1 MSADLQTGDAAGHAE
16 AVFLHALDLPPGPTR
31 DNFVTGECAE
41 DQALRREVES
51 LLRAHEQAGD
61 FLSEDPL
68 PRLPG
73 FAIEH
78 KIGTGSLGT
87 VYAAYDEKLR
97 RRVALKVL
105 RAGATQSAR
114 QRVLE
119 EARKAAALNDPGVV
133 TIFSVLDETTP
144 PAIVME
150 FVEGFPLDRFSEQLN
165 YQQKASLLRE
175 VARALAVAHARG
187 LVHRDLKPDNV
198 LVGPDMRP
206 RILDFGLALL
216 PDEAPEA
223 GVFAGTPLYAS
234 PEQAAGK
241 PLTPSSDVFS
251 FGSMMFKILTGRPP
265 FTGKTTEEV
274 IKALGTGAPP
284 FPRDVALG
292 VPEDLQAICVACLS
306 RKPEERPSAD
316 EVALELGRF
325 LIGEPVR
332 LRPKLYD
339 DLLRQ
344 SISQYS
350 NQARSWQSQ
359 DIISGEERDALE
371 GMHRR
376 LLVEEDHWI
385 IDARRIT
392 LLQTILSGGTW
403 LGVVATVLIVWLLR
417 DELGPPLRWLLPLTF
432 TLVLLAA
439 GYVAWRRRDELAAAT
454 FLAGTALAAA
464 PCALVLL
471 GELGLFGSATAGVRQ
486 LFEGVFTNQQALA
499 ASLTAL
505 LLSAFAWR
513 RLKMTGFAWTT
524 ATFGVTTYLALLLV
538 FNWLDKKPEIKAL
551 WCLPLVGSEWLGLA
565 LEKRGR
571 VRWTLPF
578 HLVSLIALIVSLD
591 VMALNGPTL
600 QMLGIHTERW
610 PFFDSERLKA
620 FSVALNGA
628 LFLALMAV
636 TERSSSLDLR
646 RAGKL
651 LEILAI
657 LHILSPQFVNAL
669 DHAGTPHVRVD
680 AWLYIASALTLVLL
694 AALRS
699 RWRMLV
705 GGLLG
710 CGLGSYLLVDLGL
723 VARRPFIVA
732 LGGCG
737 LLIAVSAFIYVQ
749 ARHARGLPLMK
760 KPTSNN

>member
-1 MSADLQTGDAAGHAE
+1 MSADRQMGDTEQAE
-16 AVFLHALDLPPGPTR
+16 TVFFRALDFPPGPAR
-31 DNFVTGECAE
+31 ERFIEGECAQ
-41 DQALRREVES
+41 DQALQREVES
-51 LLRAHEQAGD
+51 LLRAHEQAGE
-61 FLSEDPL
+61 FLCEDPL

-73 FAIEH
+73 YRIEH
-78 KIGTGSLGT
+78 KIGAGSVGT
-87 VYAAYDEKLR
+87 VYAAYDEKLH
-97 RRVALKVL
+97 RRVAVKVL
-105 RAGATQSAR
+105 RTGADPTAR
-114 QRVLE
+114 QRILE

-133 TIFSVLDETTP
+133 TIFSVLDEATP

-150 FVEGFPLDRFSEQLN
+150 FIEGFPLDRFSEQLQF
-165 YQQKASLLRE
+165 QQKATLLRE
-175 VARALAVAHARG
+175 VARTLAVAHGRG

-216 PDEAPEA
+216 PEETPAPY
-223 GVFAGTPLYAS
+223 GMFAGTPLYAS

-241 PLTPSSDVFS
+241 PLGPSSDVFS

-265 FTGKTTEEV
+265 FTGKTVKEV
-274 IKALGTGAPP
+274 LNALGKDAPP
-284 FPRDVALG
+284 FPREVALG
-292 VPEDLQAICVACLS
+292 VPEDLQAICMACLA
-306 RKPEERPSAD
+306 REPADRPTAA

-339 DLLRQ
+339 DMLRQ
-344 SISQYS
+344 SISEYS
-350 NQARSWQSQ
+350 TQARAWESQ
-359 DIISGEERDALE
+359 DIISREERDALE

-376 LLVEEDHWI
+376 LLTEEDHWI
-385 IDARRIT
+385 IDARRVT
-392 LLQTILSGGTW
+392 LLQTILCGGTW

-417 DELGPPLRWLLPLTF
+417 DELGTPLRWLLPMTF
-432 TLVLLAA
+432 TTCLLCA
-439 GYVAWRRRDELAAAT
+439 GCIAWRRRDELAAAT

-464 PCALVLL
+464 PCALALF
-471 GELGLFGSATAGVRQ
+471 GELGLFAKAPLGIMQ
-486 LFEGVFTNQQALA
+486 LFGHVFTNQQVFA
-499 ASLTAL
+499 ASLAAL
-505 LLSAFAWR
+505 LLSAFAWH

-524 ATFGVTTYLALLLV
+524 ATLAVASYLGVLLM

-551 WCLPLVGSEWLGLA
+551 WCLPLVASEWFGLA
-565 LEKRGR
+565 LERRGR

-578 HLVSLIALIVSLD
+578 HLVSLIALIGCLD
-591 VMALNGPTL
+591 IMAVNGPTL

-610 PFFDSERLKA
+610 PFFDADRLKA
-620 FSVALNGA
+620 FSVALNGV
-628 LFLALMAV
+628 LFLAVMAA
-636 TERSSSLDLR
+636 TERSASLDLR
-646 RAGKL
+646 RASKL

-669 DHAGTPHVRVD
+669 NHSGAPHVRVD
-680 AWLYIASALTLVLL
+680 AWVYIASALALVLL

-705 GGLLG
+705 GGLFG

-723 VARRPFIVA
+723 VARKPFIIA

-737 LLIAVSAFIYVQ
+737 LLIAIGAFIYVQ
-749 ARHARGLPLMK
+749 SRHAHGLPLAK
-760 KPTSNN
+760 KTKK